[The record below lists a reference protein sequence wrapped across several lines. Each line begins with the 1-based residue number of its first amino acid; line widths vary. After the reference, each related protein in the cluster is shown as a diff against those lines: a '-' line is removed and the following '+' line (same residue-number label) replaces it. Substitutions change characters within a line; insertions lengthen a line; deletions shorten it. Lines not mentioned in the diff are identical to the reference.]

1 MIAPPSSP
9 QTESSTEP
17 ESPVGSRAPTPAPTP
32 AARQSSVRYSTCRPT
47 KKRLT
52 EADRLREMDFGPKEG
67 GKLGGLEVVWSTEK
81 RRRTTTP
88 AFESPA
94 RNVLPRREAEK
105 KKDIDDTG
113 KEETKEEDEEIKE
126 EDEDKNT
133 PGPSNRPSTF
143 QVTRKREITSVTDG
157 NENGANN
164 PKISGSKNKCHKD
177 SKSPKTEQSTARKNQ
192 AKMLGIAPSTPRD
205 QSESETNPIDVVDN
219 GTPEECH
226 VPQVHSSRPTLVAR
240 KANPESMQQQQQQ
253 QQALEQQERQKAKQ
267 QQQRPRLAHRPVR
280 PTELVLLKE
289 RINNPE
295 LYIPPYC
302 DYKYNNWTPVDL
314 AAWVKSVLK
323 LNDSDPVLK
332 KIIDEDMDGR
342 SLEQFVREGSLG
354 LRTLGLN
361 AGRTIAIEAAAILV
375 INNCSRIQYRIEMA
389 KYNRQMRSDNG
400 FPGLAGRPGSPGQPG
415 MPGTKRNS
423 KSDNGEQLQK
433 ERFEAENELDFAQLH
448 CANPS
453 GPFKVSQCWT
463 EILFSKKCCRNSNF
477 LTGPHIL
484 IYLQNL
490 CKNYEI

>member
-9 QTESSTEP
+9 ESKCSTEP
-17 ESPVGSRAPTPAPTP
+17 ESPVGSRAPTPA
-32 AARQSSVRYSTCRPT
+32 STCRPT

-52 EADRLREMDFGPKEG
+52 EADRLRRMDFGPKEG
-67 GKLGGLEVVWSTEK
+67 GKLGDLEVVWSTEK
-81 RRRTTTP
+81 RRRITTP

-94 RNVLPRREAEK
+94 IKVLPMREAQK
-105 KKDIDDTG
+105 KKDIENTG

-157 NENGANN
+157 IENGAKN
-164 PKISGSKNKCHKD
+164 PKISGSKNKCHKGEKD
-177 SKSPKTEQSTARKNQ
+177 SPVEESAQGSERKDHSHSKSLKTEQSTQRKNQ
-192 AKMLGIAPSTPRD
+192 AQMLGIAPSTPRD
-205 QSESETNPIDVVDN
+205 QSGSETNPIDVVDN

-226 VPQVHSSRPTLVAR
+226 VPQVHPSQPTLVAR
-240 KANPESMQQQQQQ
+240 RANPEPMQLQQQQHQQQ
-253 QQALEQQERQKAKQ
+253 QQALEQQERQRAQQ
-267 QQQRPRLAHRPVR
+267 QQQRPRRAHPVR
-280 PTELVLLKE
+280 PTDLVLLKE

-302 DYKYNNWTPVDL
+302 NYKYNSWTPVDL

-323 LNDSDPVLK
+323 LNDSDSVLK

-389 KYNRQMRSDNG
+389 KYNRQMRSYAMNRA
-400 FPGLAGRPGSPGQPG
+400 AGTTRRAWTP
-415 MPGTKRNS
+415 RNTRS
-423 KSDNGEQLQK
+423 RWRL
-433 ERFEAENELDFAQLH
+433 
-448 CANPS
+448 
-453 GPFKVSQCWT
+453 
-463 EILFSKKCCRNSNF
+463 
-477 LTGPHIL
+477 
-484 IYLQNL
+484 
-490 CKNYEI
+490 